1 MPDEKCHP
9 LIQLFNVPLQV
20 TRSHLNKQTNK
31 KTQKPTT
38 LKTTVVKVDS
48 GWCTYGPHILWPDD
62 VWSKHRGQI
71 DGGHLVKVLIAG
83 GVMQQVK

>member
-31 KTQKPTT
+31 KPKTPN
-38 LKTTVVKVDS
+38 LK
-48 GWCTYGPHILWPDD
+48 
-62 VWSKHRGQI
+62 
-71 DGGHLVKVLIAG
+71 LVKVEEQKGASRALTFLGQMMCGANMVARLMADILLTC
-83 GVMQQVK
+83 